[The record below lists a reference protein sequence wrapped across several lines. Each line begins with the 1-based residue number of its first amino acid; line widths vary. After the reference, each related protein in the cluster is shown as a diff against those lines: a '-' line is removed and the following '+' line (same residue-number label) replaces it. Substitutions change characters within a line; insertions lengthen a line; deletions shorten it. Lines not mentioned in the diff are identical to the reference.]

1 MIYDII
7 PSFYLS
13 TKLSFISP
21 YQRMSSTLFPLEV
34 RCMYL
39 TIIQEVPFVWFLSI
53 HKIVL
58 HLTLLKDKS
67 HTIPIRSWVHVSYNH
82 TRSTIC
88 LASINPQNRPSS
100 YLTTIQEVSFVQLL
114 SIHKITPHLIL
125 RLYKRYHVFGFYQ
138 STKSSLILSY
148 NHTRGIICSAFIIPQ
163 NHPSSYLTIIQEVPF
178 FWLLSIHKI
187 TPHRKRYHLFG
198 FYQSTKSSLISPYQ
212 WINPAL
218 SPLQVG
224 YMYLTTIEE
233 LGHSTKS
240 HIIPFRSL
248 EVGYMYL
255 TAIEELD
262 HPTKSHIIPFRS
274 WVHVSY
280 NHTRVGSSNQIY
292 LPKRKGW

>member
-13 TKLSFISP
+13 TKLSFILS

-67 HTIPIRSWVHVSYNH
+67 HTIPFRSWVHVSYNH

-114 SIHKITPHLIL
+114 SIHKITPHRIL
-125 RLYKRYHVFGFYQ
+125 R
-138 STKSSLILSY
+138 SY
-148 NHTRGIICSAFIIPQ
+148 
-163 NHPSSYLTIIQEVPF
+163 
-178 FWLLSIHKI
+178 
-187 TPHRKRYHLFG
+187 KRYHLFG

-280 NHTRVGSSNQIY
+280 NHTRVRSSNQIY

>member
-67 HTIPIRSWVHVSYNH
+67 HTIPFRSWVHVSYNH

-178 FWLLSIHKI
+178 VWLLSIHKI
-187 TPHRKRYHLFG
+187 TPHRILRSYKRYHLFG
-198 FYQSTKSSLISPYQ
+198 FYQSTKSSLI
-212 WINPAL
+212 L
-218 SPLQVG
+218 SYDHTRG
-224 YMYLTTIEE
+224 IIRSSYLTIIQEVPFVHLILLSYKRYIPFIWLLSIHEIVTH
-233 LGHSTKS
+233 LTLPMDKY
-240 HIIPFRSL
+240 HIIP
-248 EVGYMYL
+248 
-255 TAIEELD
+255 I
-262 HPTKSHIIPFRS
+262 RS
-274 WVHVSY
+274 WVHVFY
-280 NHTRVGSSNQIY
+280 NYRRVGSFNQIPHY
-292 LPKRKGW
+292 SF